1 MARQYWKSVTEEI
14 HTTNVFF
21 FFEDTEICS
30 CVFWE
35 ELFPSQLP
43 IMEPNRLIVLVS
55 DYR

>member
-1 MARQYWKSVTEEI
+1 MARQYWKFMTEEI
-14 HTTNVFF
+14 NATNVF

-43 IMEPNRLIVLVS
+43 IMERNRLCDCVGVRL
-55 DYR
+55 

>member
-1 MARQYWKSVTEEI
+1 MARQYWKFMTEEI
-14 HTTNVFF
+14 NATNVF

-43 IMEPNRLIVLVS
+43 IMEPNRLCDCVGVRL
-55 DYR
+55 